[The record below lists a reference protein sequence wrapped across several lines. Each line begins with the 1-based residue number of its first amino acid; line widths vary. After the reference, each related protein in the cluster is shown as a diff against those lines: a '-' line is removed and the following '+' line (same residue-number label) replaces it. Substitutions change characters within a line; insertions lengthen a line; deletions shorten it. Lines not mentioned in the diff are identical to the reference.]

1 MHPSL
6 GKTAT
11 AFATL
16 LLVLAGCAGKPAAPL
31 PTVPTVDL
39 TRYMG
44 AWYEIALIP
53 NRFQAVCV
61 ADTQARYRVDGDVVR
76 VWNRCRQ
83 ADGTITDANGIAKAV
98 DGSNNA
104 KLRVSFFR
112 PFYGNY
118 WVLALDPQ
126 YRWVLIGE
134 PDREYGWILSRTPT
148 LDKATLD
155 SILNRAVAL
164 GYDRAAF
171 RLTPQTQPL
180 D

>member
-1 MHPSL
+1 MPPSL
-6 GKTAT
+6 RTTAT
-11 AFATL
+11 TLAF

-31 PTVPTVDL
+31 PTVTAVDVP
-39 TRYMG
+39 RYMG

-61 ADTQARYRVDGDVVR
+61 ADTQARYRVDGDGVR

-83 ADGTITDANGIAKAV
+83 ADGTITDANGIAKVV

-112 PFYGNY
+112 PFYGDY

-134 PDREYGWILSRTPT
+134 PGREYGWVLSRTPALDKST
-148 LDKATLD
+148 LDGILD
-155 SILNRAVAL
+155 RAVAL